1 MPLRETLIRR
11 GLVTD
16 ADIEAALDR
25 QRIEGG
31 ELGDN
36 LVALGRLTGAQL
48 ANVKDAAPPVPA
60 NLEETGI
67 SSRNL
72 LGLLLKFMHVEG
84 CETQLDF
91 AERLKLPRRLIQ
103 ELLNEAV
110 QLRLVEATG
119 AADSLALTLR
129 YALSEAGRTAAREAL
144 DHSQYMGPAPVPLA
158 VYQAQLKKQRI
169 ANEALDMAALRK
181 GFEGLVVPDQ
191 YLRKMLPAINA
202 GRSVLIYGPPGNGK
216 TTLSSRISKL
226 FREEVYIPYSIEA
239 SGQIIKIFDKG
250 LHEPITPAENSHASS
265 GIGLKREE
273 HDQRWVECKRPV
285 AMAGGELTLDM
296 LDLQYSEATG
306 FYDAPLHVKAYNGMF
321 LIDDF
326 GRQSFKPD
334 DLLNRW
340 IVPME
345 SQIDFL
351 KLHTGASFELPFDLL
366 LIFSTNLSPADLM
379 DGAFLRRI
387 QYKIKLYSPTRTEY
401 RQIFDSVAEARGLT
415 ISDDVFDFIVGSLN
429 KGRFEL
435 AYYQPRFICD
445 QVIEACKSFR
455 EEPQLTK
462 ELAAEAL
469 GNLYVDI
476 EVSLD
481 AAAGPVGLA
490 A

>member
-1 MPLRETLIRR
+1 
-11 GLVTD
+11 LVNE
-16 ADIEAALDR
+16 ADIDAALDR

-31 ELGDN
+31 DLADN
-36 LVALGRLTGAQL
+36 LVALGRLSEAQL

-60 NLEETGI
+60 GLEATGI

-110 QLRLVEATG
+110 QLRLVEAIG

-129 YALSEAGRTAAREAL
+129 FALSEAGRTAAREAL
-144 DHSQYMGPAPVPLA
+144 DGSQYLGPAPVPLA
-158 VYQAQLKKQRI
+158 IYQEQLKKQRI
-169 ANEALDMAALRK
+169 ANEALDIEALRK
-181 GFEGLVVPDQ
+181 GFDGLVVPDQ

-216 TTLSSRISKL
+216 TTLSTRISKL
-226 FREEVYIPYSIEA
+226 FREEVYIPYAIEA
-239 SGQIIKIFDKG
+239 GGQIIKIFDHG
-250 LHEPITPAENSHASS
+250 LHEPIEPVGEQHVASA
-265 GIGLKREE
+265 IGLRRDEY
-273 HDQRWVECKRPV
+273 DQRWVACRRPV
-285 AMAGGELTLDM
+285 AMAGGEMTLDM
-296 LDLQYSEATG
+296 LDLKYSAATG
-306 FYDAPLHVKAYNGMF
+306 FYDAPLHVKAFNGMF

-326 GRQSFKPD
+326 GRQSFRPD

-351 KLHTGASFELPFDLL
+351 KLHTGASFELPFDVLL
-366 LIFSTNLSPADLM
+366 VFSTNLSPADLM
-379 DGAFLRRI
+379 DGAFMRRI

-401 RQIFDSVAEARGLT
+401 RQIFDGVAKSRGLT
-415 ISDDVFDFIVGSLN
+415 VTDTVFDFIVDSLN
-429 KGRFEL
+429 KGQFEL

-455 EEPQLTK
+455 EEPQLTR
-462 ELAAEAL
+462 ERVAEAL
-469 GNLYVDI
+469 SNLYFDI

-481 AAAGPVGLA
+481 DAAAPVGLA